1 MFPFDYGSSSPKK
14 HDISVVLSDKDGNMG
29 IRMSGKEVSL
39 SLRENIKKRCE
50 ELKNKH
56 GITPCLAVILV
67 GENPASVTYVSNKM
81 KACEELGFEHRDY
94 SLDVNVSQ
102 EKLLSI
108 IDYLNEAPSVHGIL
122 VQLPL
127 PSHIEENAVIRRIK
141 PEKDVD
147 GFHPMNAGLLL
158 QGNPVFIPCTPKGI
172 LELLKYYNIET
183 DGKRVCVIGRSNIVG
198 KPIATLLMQKGWD
211 ATVTECNTHT
221 KDLKEITLAS
231 DIVIVATGCV
241 HTLTADM
248 VKEGATVIDVGVN
261 RVEDPTRERGW
272 RLTGDTDY
280 NEILPKAYAATPVPG
295 GVGVMTITMLMENT
309 MLAAERA
316 AKKAEF

>member
-1 MFPFDYGSSSPKK
+1 
-14 HDISVVLSDKDGNMG
+14 MG
-29 IRMSGKEVSL
+29 IRMSGKEVSA
-39 SLRENIKKRCE
+39 SIRENIKQRCA
-50 ELKNKH
+50 ELKAKK
-56 GITPCLAVILV
+56 GVAPCLAVILV
-67 GENPASVTYVSNKM
+67 GENPASLTYVSNKM
-81 KACEELGFEHRDY
+81 KACEELGFDHRDY
-94 SLDVNVSQ
+94 SLDVTVTQ

-127 PSHIEENAVIRRIK
+127 PKHIDENEVIRRIR

-158 QGNPVFIPCTPKGI
+158 QGQPRFIPCTPKGI
-172 LELLKYYNIET
+172 LELLKYYKIET

-221 KDLKEITLAS
+221 RHMEDITLNS
-231 DIVIVATGCV
+231 DIIIVATGCV
-241 HTLTADM
+241 NTLTADM
-248 VKEGATVIDVGVN
+248 VKEGAVVIDVGMN
-261 RVEDPTRERGW
+261 RVEDSTKERGW
-272 RLTGDTDY
+272 RLCGDTDY
-280 NEILPKAYAATPVPG
+280 NAILSKAYAATPVPG

-309 MLAAERA
+309 MLAAEMA
-316 AKKAEF
+316 VAKAEF